1 MATLEDLEVTFI
13 EEYESAMLL
22 IKYAKHK
29 SATILLSKAL
39 FALVDYIIMKKYMQ
53 FPKNHTERFRILEA
67 KEQVL
72 YSIVD
77 SVWSKYT
84 ETYSKPSS
92 NEAIIFLKDAIESI
106 GKNNETISD
115 KIKATIAKK

>member
-1 MATLEDLEVTFI
+1 MASLSDLEATFL
-13 EEYESAMLL
+13 EEYESALLL
-22 IKYAKHK
+22 IKYSKNK

-67 KEQVL
+67 REHEL
-72 YSIVD
+72 YEIID

-92 NEAIIFLKDAIESI
+92 EEAIALLSTAIETI
-106 GKNNETISD
+106 VNKNETISE
-115 KIKATIAKK
+115 KIKTSIGKK